1 MDIIISS
8 PPANSKCLPITPRSD
23 TDETWEGFQLELTRQ
38 NFKKKKKTWENDAG
52 YLKKWWFHDEE
63 DNNDDNDDNH
73 SDDNDDNNDNDDN
86 DNDN

>member
-1 MDIIISS
+1 MGRI
-8 PPANSKCLPITPRSD
+8 PIGVDSAK
-23 TDETWEGFQLELTRQ
+23 L
-38 NFKKKKKTWENDAG
+38 KKKKTWENDAG

>member
-38 NFKKKKKTWENDAG
+38 NFFLKKKWENDARD
-52 YLKKWWFHDEE
+52 LKNGGFMMKRIITMIMMIIMITMIMMMAI
-63 DNNDDNDDNH
+63 DNLIYQ
-73 SDDNDDNNDNDDN
+73 
-86 DNDN
+86 

>member
-38 NFKKKKKTWENDAG
+38 NFKKKKTWENDTG